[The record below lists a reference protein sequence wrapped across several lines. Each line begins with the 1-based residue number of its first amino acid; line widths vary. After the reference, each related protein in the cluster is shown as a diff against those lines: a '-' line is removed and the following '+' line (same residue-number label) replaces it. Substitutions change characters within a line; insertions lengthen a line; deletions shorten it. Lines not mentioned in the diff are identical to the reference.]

1 MKKKL
6 VFIGDTNSINIEIII
21 KSHKFIK
28 NKIKYILI
36 GNKREFISYNTKL
49 SSNLKINSVL
59 DPINF
64 FNYDK
69 ESLNIFDIQNVS
81 KKKFSNLINQI
92 NFSNYLS
99 SKSKIDL
106 ITMPINKS
114 LLKKNID
121 FVGMTEYL
129 GHINNKKTTMLMYGN
144 KFSVIPLTTHINLKD
159 VNLSINKN
167 FLNRNLINILNNI
180 KKKIYNLNFNEI
192 KFLCYNPHCSE
203 NQTLGLE
210 DNIISNSVKKFKYV
224 KGPFPAD
231 SAFKNIHL
239 KTLFIS
245 MYHDQVLIPFKILNK
260 KSFNLTLGLNYRRL
274 SPAHGTASDIKFQNK
289 ADIVSYLECMNF

>member
-36 GNKREFISYNTKL
+36 GNKREFISYYTKL

-167 FLNRNLINILNNI
+167 FLNRNLNNILNNI

-274 SPAHGTASDIKFQNK
+274 SPAHGTASDVKFQNK
-289 ADIVSYLECMNF
+289 ADITSYLECMNF

>member
-1 MKKKL
+1 MKKKF
-6 VFIGDTNSINIEIII
+6 VFIGDTDSINIEVIV
-21 KSHKFIK
+21 KTHKYVK
-28 NKIKYILI
+28 NKVSYILL
-36 GNKREFISYNTKL
+36 GDKREFIRYYSKL

-64 FNYDK
+64 SDYKK
-69 ESLNIFDIQNVS
+69 ESLNIFDIKNVR

-114 LLKKNID
+114 LFKKNID

-159 VNLSINKN
+159 VNFSINKN
-167 FLNRNLINILNNI
+167 FLYKNLNNILINI
-180 KKKIYNLNFNEI
+180 KKKKLLF
-192 KFLCYNPHCSE
+192 KF
-203 NQTLGLE
+203 
-210 DNIISNSVKKFKYV
+210 
-224 KGPFPAD
+224 
-231 SAFKNIHL
+231 
-239 KTLFIS
+239 
-245 MYHDQVLIPFKILNK
+245 
-260 KSFNLTLGLNYRRL
+260 
-274 SPAHGTASDIKFQNK
+274 
-289 ADIVSYLECMNF
+289 

>member
-1 MKKKL
+1 MKKKF

-28 NKIKYILI
+28 NKTKYILI
-36 GNKREFISYNTKL
+36 GNIGDFTRYHSKL
-49 SSNLKINSVL
+49 SSNLNINSISN
-59 DPINF
+59 PINF
-64 FNYDK
+64 SDYDK
-69 ESLNIFDIQNVS
+69 ESLNIFDIPNVGI
-81 KKKFSNLINQI
+81 KKYSNLINQI
-92 NFSNYLS
+92 KFSNYIS
-99 SKSKIDL
+99 SKLKIDL

-114 LLKKNID
+114 LFKKNID

-129 GHINNKKTTMLMYGN
+129 GRINNKNTTMLMHGN
-144 KFSVIPLTTHINLKD
+144 RFSVIPLTTHINLKD

-167 FLNRNLINILNNI
+167 FLNKNLNNILINI
-180 KKKIYNLNFNEI
+180 KKKNYNLNFNEI

-203 NQTLGLE
+203 NLTLGLE
-210 DNIISNSVKKFKYV
+210 DNIISNSLKYFRSV
-224 KGPFPAD
+224 KGPLPAD
-231 SAFKNIHL
+231 SAFKTINL

-289 ADIVSYLECMNF
+289 ADISSYLECMNF

>member
-1 MKKKL
+1 MKKKFI
-6 VFIGDTNSINIEIII
+6 FIGDTDSINIEVIV
-21 KSHKFIK
+21 KTHKYVK
-28 NKIKYILI
+28 NKVSYILL
-36 GNKREFISYNTKL
+36 GDKREFIRYYSKL

-64 FNYDK
+64 SDYKK
-69 ESLNIFDIQNVS
+69 ESLNIFDIKNVR

-114 LLKKNID
+114 LFKKNIN

-159 VNLSINKN
+159 VNFSINKN
-167 FLNRNLINILNNI
+167 FLYKNLNNILINI
-180 KKKIYNLNFNEI
+180 KKKNYYLNFNEI

-210 DNIISNSVKKFKYV
+210 DNIISKSLKKFKSV

-231 SAFKNIHL
+231 SAFKNINL
-239 KTLFIS
+239 NTLFIS
-245 MYHDQVLIPFKILNK
+245 MYHDQVLIPFKILNT

>member
-1 MKKKL
+1 MKKKFVL
-6 VFIGDTNSINIEIII
+6 IGDTDSINIEVIV
-21 KSHKFIK
+21 KTHKYVK
-28 NKIKYILI
+28 NKVRYILL
-36 GNKREFISYNTKL
+36 GDKREFIKYYSKL
-49 SSNLKINSVL
+49 SSNLKINSVI

-64 FNYDK
+64 SDYKK
-69 ESLNIFDIQNVS
+69 ESLNIFDIQNVR

-114 LLKKNID
+114 LFKKNID

-159 VNLSINKN
+159 VNFSINKN
-167 FLNRNLINILNNI
+167 FLDKNLNNILINI
-180 KKKIYNLNFNEI
+180 KKKNYYLNFNEI
-192 KFLCYNPHCSE
+192 KFLCDNSHCSE
-203 NQTLGLE
+203 NKSLGIE
-210 DNIISNSVKKFKYV
+210 DNIISNSLKKFKSM
-224 KGPFPAD
+224 KGTFHAD
-231 SAFKNIHL
+231 SAFKNINL

-245 MYHDQVLIPFKILNK
+245 MYHDQFLIPFKILNT

-289 ADIVSYLECMNF
+289 ANIVSYLECMNF

>member
-36 GNKREFISYNTKL
+36 GNKREFISYYTKL

-59 DPINF
+59 DPITF

-167 FLNRNLINILNNI
+167 FLNRNLNNILNNI
-180 KKKIYNLNFNEI
+180 KKKNYNLNFNEI

-289 ADIVSYLECMNF
+289 ADITSYLECMNF

>member
-1 MKKKL
+1 
-6 VFIGDTNSINIEIII
+6 
-21 KSHKFIK
+21 
-28 NKIKYILI
+28 
-36 GNKREFISYNTKL
+36 
-49 SSNLKINSVL
+49 
-59 DPINF
+59 
-64 FNYDK
+64 
-69 ESLNIFDIQNVS
+69 
-81 KKKFSNLINQI
+81 
-92 NFSNYLS
+92 
-99 SKSKIDL
+99 
-106 ITMPINKS
+106 MPINKS

-159 VNLSINKN
+159 INLSINKN
-167 FLNRNLINILNNI
+167 FLYKNLNDILNNI
-180 KKKIYNLNFNEI
+180 KKKIYNLSFNEI

-210 DNIISNSVKKFKYV
+210 DNIIYNSVKKFKYV

-231 SAFKNIHL
+231 SAFKNIYL

-245 MYHDQVLIPFKILNK
+245 MYHDQVLIPYKILNK

-274 SPAHGTASDIKFQNK
+274 SPAHGTATDIKFQNK
-289 ADIVSYLECMNF
+289 ADITSYLECMNF

>member
-36 GNKREFISYNTKL
+36 GNKREFISYYTKL

-167 FLNRNLINILNNI
+167 FLNRNLNNILNNI
-180 KKKIYNLNFNEI
+180 KKKNYNLNFNEI

-274 SPAHGTASDIKFQNK
+274 SPAHGTASDVKFQNK
-289 ADIVSYLECMNF
+289 ADITSYLECMNF

>member
-1 MKKKL
+1 MKKKF
-6 VFIGDTNSINIEIII
+6 VFIGDTDSINIEIIV
-21 KSHKFIK
+21 KSHKHIK
-28 NKIKYILI
+28 NKIRYILI
-36 GNKREFISYNTKL
+36 GDKGEFIKYFSKL
-49 SSNLKINSVL
+49 SSNLKINSVS
-59 DPINF
+59 DPISF
-64 FNYDK
+64 FDYDK
-69 ESLNIFDIQNVS
+69 ESLNFFDIQNVS
-81 KKKFSNLINQI
+81 KKKCSNLINQI
-92 NFSNYLS
+92 NFSNHLS

-159 VNLSINKN
+159 INLSINKN
-167 FLNRNLINILNNI
+167 FLYKNLNDILNNI
-180 KKKIYNLNFNEI
+180 KKKIYNLSFNEI

-210 DNIISNSVKKFKYV
+210 DNIIYNSVKKFKYV
-224 KGPFPAD
+224 KGPVPAD
-231 SAFKNIHL
+231 SAFKNIYL

-245 MYHDQVLIPFKILNK
+245 MYHDQVLIPYKILNK

-274 SPAHGTASDIKFQNK
+274 SPAHGTATDIKFQNK
-289 ADIVSYLECMNF
+289 ADITSYLECMNF

>member
-1 MKKKL
+1 MKKKF
-6 VFIGDTNSINIEIII
+6 VFIGDTDSINIEIIV
-21 KSHKFIK
+21 KSHKHIK
-28 NKIKYILI
+28 NKIRYILI
-36 GNKREFISYNTKL
+36 GDKGEFIKYFSKL
-49 SSNLKINSVL
+49 SSNLKINSVS
-59 DPINF
+59 DPISF
-64 FNYDK
+64 FDYDK
-69 ESLNIFDIQNVS
+69 ESLNFFDIQNVS
-81 KKKFSNLINQI
+81 KKKSSNLINQI
-92 NFSNYLS
+92 NFSNHLS

-159 VNLSINKN
+159 INLSINKN
-167 FLNRNLINILNNI
+167 FLYKNLNDILNNI
-180 KKKIYNLNFNEI
+180 KKKIYNLSFNEI

-210 DNIISNSVKKFKYV
+210 DNIIYNSVKKFKYV

-231 SAFKNIHL
+231 SAFKKIYL

-245 MYHDQVLIPFKILNK
+245 MYHDQVLIPYKILNK

-274 SPAHGTASDIKFQNK
+274 SPAHGTATDIKFQNK
-289 ADIVSYLECMNF
+289 ADITSYLECMNF

>member
-36 GNKREFISYNTKL
+36 GNKREFISYYTKL

-167 FLNRNLINILNNI
+167 FLNRNLNNILNNI

-289 ADIVSYLECMNF
+289 ADITSYLECMNF